1 MVKAVINST
10 GGVTAK
16 INSSTSAGPQKVS
29 VTTPTANVNV
39 DGVRQLRNL
48 TDVNASSLTDGAL
61 IQYDATTDKFT
72 TRNELKTTEGALLRF
87 SGGNF

>member
-16 INSSTSAGPQKVS
+16 INSTTSSGPQKVS

-61 IQYDATTDKFT
+61 IQYDAATDKFI
-72 TRNELKTTEGALLRF
+72 TRNELNTETGPIRF
-87 SGGNF
+87 NGGNF

>member
-16 INSSTSAGPQKVS
+16 INSTTSSGPQKVS

-39 DGVRQLRNL
+39 DGVRQFRNL

-61 IQYDATTDKFT
+61 IQYDASTDKFT
-72 TRNELKTTEGALLRF
+72 TRNELNTTTGPITFNGGAF
-87 SGGNF
+87 

>member
-16 INSSTSAGPQKVS
+16 INSTTSSGPQKVS

-48 TDVNASSLTDGAL
+48 TDVNSSSLTDGAL
-61 IQYDATTDKFT
+61 IQYDASTDKFI
-72 TRNELKTTEGALLRF
+72 TRNELETTTGTITFNGGAF
-87 SGGNF
+87 

>member
-10 GGVTAK
+10 GGVVAK
-16 INSSTSAGPQKVS
+16 INSTTSSGPQKVS

-61 IQYDATTDKFT
+61 IQYDAASDKFI
-72 TRNELKTTEGALLRF
+72 TRNELETTTGTIKF
-87 SGGNF
+87 NGGQF